1 MPYPKTVR
9 ATKVTSDRVDLTVST
24 IQLGFRCYETVIF
37 DDHDDERHAGMRLGD
52 YVIGKSQKT
61 FATRDEAMDDHR
73 EALYEAR
80 TGQPR

>member
-1 MPYPKTVR
+1 MLFPKTVR
-9 ATKVTSDRVDLTVST
+9 TSKVTSDIVDLTVST
-24 IQLGFRCYETVIF
+24 IQLGFRRYGTVIF
-37 DDHDDERHAGMRLGD
+37 DDHDDKRHSGMRLGD
-52 YVIGKSQKT
+52 YVIDKSQKT